1 MVFQPCLILSCCR
14 STYWFCRR
22 SARHCSAGA
31 SITLTEI
38 NTSAEIRAVTK
49 PEEPTT
55 PSGEARLYRVTVE
68 AAGLKAVKAK
78 ASEWQP
84 ANGFR

>member
-1 MVFQPCLILSCCR
+1 
-14 STYWFCRR
+14 
-22 SARHCSAGA
+22 
-31 SITLTEI
+31 LTEI